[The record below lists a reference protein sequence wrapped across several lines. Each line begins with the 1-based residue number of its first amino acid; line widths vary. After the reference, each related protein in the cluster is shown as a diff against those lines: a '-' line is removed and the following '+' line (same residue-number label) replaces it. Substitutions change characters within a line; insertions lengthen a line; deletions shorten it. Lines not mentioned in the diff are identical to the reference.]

1 MNFPRSSIRGLQRC
15 IYRFSRL
22 ACLRAIWG
30 AQTGSQT
37 RDGGE
42 CNFPCNLAAGFLQ
55 YNVNEWN
62 RVFVDSHTRWKRTLR
77 IQND

>member
-1 MNFPRSSIRGLQRC
+1 MNLPRSATRGLQRC

-22 ACLRAIWG
+22 VRLRAIWG
-30 AQTGSQT
+30 AQTGSPT
-37 RDGGE
+37 LDGGE
-42 CNFPCNLAAGFLQ
+42 FYLSCNLAADFLQ

-62 RVFVDSHTRWKRTLR
+62 RVVVDSHTRWERTRR

>member
-1 MNFPRSSIRGLQRC
+1 MNLPRSATRGLQRC
-15 IYRFSRL
+15 MYRFSRL
-22 ACLRAIWG
+22 VRLRAIWE

-37 RDGGE
+37 RDGG
-42 CNFPCNLAAGFLQ
+42 FPCNLAADFLR

-62 RVFVDSHTRWKRTLR
+62 RVFVDSHTRWERTRR